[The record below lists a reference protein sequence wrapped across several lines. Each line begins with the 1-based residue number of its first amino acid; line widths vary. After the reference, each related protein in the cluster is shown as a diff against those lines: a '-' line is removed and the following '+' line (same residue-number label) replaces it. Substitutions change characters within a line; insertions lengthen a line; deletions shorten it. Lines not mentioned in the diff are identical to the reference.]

1 MSNWSS
7 FDADKGITDAWR
19 AFLNESSV
27 EDAPDDP
34 YARPA
39 DWDDPPRTPP
49 IDPPE
54 PEPVPDRAFGLTS
67 DQPDSL
73 TTILKG
79 LVQGEGEQKKRLLTN
94 PQVDAIVSKFAE
106 IADDEDVVLEA
117 VALKG
122 AQSEQD
128 RVFGP
133 ESTREIAQLIDTL
146 RLDDVKRK
154 EVLKAINYWAR
165 VNTVKFSP
173 IPAATPAAP
182 PTATP
187 ERPLPVSTG
196 PTPDDISP
204 EEMRAALVSPE
215 EEEVT
220 GRLERPQRASRTRT
234 AKPEKETEP
243 ESRWAPEAAQSLLDA
258 VSVEE
263 FMKAYEKAVDV
274 HQATRWGH
282 EARLLRRDQP
292 DLGRLVHIVQN
303 AAPDAPLEDIL
314 ALMYDEK
321 FLDFGSPDTLVHLVD
336 LVDDEEAEDDVADTE
351 KGETD
356 DDCTD
361 LMGGLDAETLEMLEA
376 ETSIRG
382 EVRDLSRSIALLAD
396 ATAVASLAVGALPVS
411 GVAASIGTF
420 FDSTALAMS
429 VLLLQPKQIMIDLIS
444 FIPGLGGASSKAA
457 RKAIAKGGKEA
468 AQAGAKGAAKETGE
482 QALKKGMK
490 QVGEKAG
497 KESVENLMK
506 KMLKDKFPAMAD
518 ETAASVAKALA
529 VAGKRRTQKK
539 LEALENELKNDSAL
553 VKGADESDEEYAKR
567 IKEATKRIISKQ
579 EEQLKRD
586 LERCVRRTQ
595 PEMTRTIGGAL
606 DTLQNLI
613 GFLDKGIDWAI
624 GKFSDQF
631 TDDDEEK
638 VQKESLLNEG
648 EIYRWQQLA
657 GINKRVL

>member
-1 MSNWSS
+1 MSSWSS

-19 AFLNESSV
+19 TFLK
-27 EDAPDDP
+27 EDLATDS
-34 YARPA
+34 
-39 DWDDPPRTPP
+39 PPRSSHFADPEEPTERPP
-49 IDPPE
+49 APPS
-54 PEPVPDRAFGLTS
+54 PRATAAKPIFGLTS
-67 DQPDSL
+67 KQPDSL
-73 TTILKG
+73 ISILG
-79 LVQGEGEQKKRLLTN
+79 QLGFLTPQQLQG
-94 PQVDAIVSKFAE
+94 IVSKFAE

-282 EARLLRRDQP
+282 EAWLLRRDQP

-314 ALMYDEK
+314 ALMYDER
-321 FLDFGSPDTLVHLVD
+321 FLDFGSQDTLEHLVG
-336 LVDDEEAEDDVADTE
+336 LVDEEGAVYGDDEEAEDDVADTE

-361 LMGGLDAETLEMLEA
+361 LMGGLDAKTLEMLEA

-444 FIPGLGGASSKAA
+444 FIPGLGGAGSKAA

-506 KMLKDKFPAMAD
+506 KMLKDKFPEMAD

-539 LEALENELKNDSAL
+539 LEALENELKNDPAL
-553 VKGADESDEEYAKR
+553 AKGADESDEEYAKR